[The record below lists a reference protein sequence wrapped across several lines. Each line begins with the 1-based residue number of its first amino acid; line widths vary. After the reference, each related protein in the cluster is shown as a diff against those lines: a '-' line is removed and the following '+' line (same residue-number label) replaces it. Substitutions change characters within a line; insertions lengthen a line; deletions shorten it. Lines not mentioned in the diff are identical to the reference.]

1 MDWENECKQI
11 EDRGPMIDRT
21 PWDVADLK
29 VKSLIYL
36 SLGTEGCRT
45 FHQRNPHSRI
55 ERCTTHELVHELSL
69 TFTRP
74 RNLTFDRFQ
83 FFRAL
88 QQSNE
93 SLETFYSRLRELG
106 SHAKLEQLEED
117 LVKDLFI
124 SNMHGSNIQMELLSE
139 VRTPHQV
146 LNYAINRE
154 RGQANQQE
162 IRRAHS
168 NWNTVTY
175 VRPNKQQN
183 PTTTQR
189 PQKVTP
195 CRKCGNPFSI
205 AHLQI
210 CPAKNQQYNICKKI
224 GHYTSLCTAKMPERK
239 IPRRQQPT
247 TPIQYTSPQA
257 RRVRHVKPESH
268 EDSTEESV
276 DAEAALYIRELHED
290 WANINLVRPTEF
302 HKHSNDNL
310 NKNFDGEFWVETLTM
325 NEKLHWLADTGS
337 PRSFINTE
345 KAMELS
351 EKIPN
356 ATIHPYN
363 EFTKFRCFNN
373 NNIQIQGVLH
383 LDIKSGSWSAKQ
395 CKVLIVDNKTNNTW
409 VETSWRN

>member
-1 MDWENECKQI
+1 M
-11 EDRGPMIDRT
+11 
-21 PWDVADLK
+21 
-29 VKSLIYL
+29 
-36 SLGTEGCRT
+36 
-45 FHQRNPHSRI
+45 
-55 ERCTTHELVHELSL
+55 
-69 TFTRP
+69 
-74 RNLTFDRFQ
+74 
-83 FFRAL
+83 
-88 QQSNE
+88 
-93 SLETFYSRLRELG
+93 
-106 SHAKLEQLEED
+106 
-117 LVKDLFI
+117 
-124 SNMHGSNIQMELLSE
+124 
-139 VRTPHQV
+139 
-146 LNYAINRE
+146 
-154 RGQANQQE
+154 
-162 IRRAHS
+162 
-168 NWNTVTY
+168 
-175 VRPNKQQN
+175 RPNKQQN

-210 CPAKNQQYNICKKI
+210 CPAKNQQCNICKKI

-257 RRVRHVKPESH
+257 RRVRHVKPEFH

-276 DAEAALYIRELHED
+276 DAEAALYIKKLHED
-290 WANINLVRPTEF
+290 WANINLVRPTKF

-325 NEKLHWLADTGS
+325 KKKLHWLADTGS

-395 CKVLIVDNKTNNTW
+395 CKVLIVDNKTNNIMGRDLLAKLGITLNANKPNGKQNSPILNIQTEKNIIKW
-409 VETSWRN
+409 IIQKYPHLCTRLGRSKNHIAQSIFKASCTPSQHKGRRIPLHLLEKVENELNKLIDDGQIIKLEKCPDDLFISPVVITVKKDKSVKISSIRKSLMTHYTRTNIKCKASTTS